1 MSQDPDPGA
10 AAVRR
15 GYEQFA
21 PPVVPPGMYLDR
33 RSRLIMPRGVR
44 LASPGRVIASYCL
57 GLSLFAATLG
67 IGYLIWSVRVWGEG
81 HTPAQRML
89 GMRCWQPETGRL
101 ADRGEMALRQV
112 SGILLNGQLLC
123 GLWLLLF
130 TRKRKTVGDLLA
142 DTVVLH
148 DPGWVLRPR

>member
-1 MSQDPDPGA
+1 MSQGPGPGA
-10 AAVRR
+10 VAIRH

-33 RSRLIMPRGVR
+33 RSGLVLPQGVR
-44 LASPGRVIASYCL
+44 LASAGRVTASFLL
-57 GLSLFAATLG
+57 GLSLFVATLG
-67 IGYLIWSVRVWGEG
+67 IGYLIWGIWVWGAG

-89 GMRCWQPETGRL
+89 SMRCWQSETGRL
-101 ADRGEMALRQV
+101 ADREQMALRQV

-130 TRKRKTVGDLLA
+130 TRKRKTVGDFLA

-148 DPGWVLRPR
+148 DPDGVLGPR